1 MRQQWAKMITL
12 LTAILV
18 IVLSV
23 IFSLQQNTP
32 PSISNPANK
41 TENSFAPARA
51 LSQSDTEKTTQIATG
66 RRVFE
71 TQGCM
76 RCHSIAGKGN
86 PRNPLD
92 EVGKHLTAKAIRQWI
107 LAADELKAQLS
118 TPTFLAKQAYRKL
131 PEEDMDALVIYLQS
145 LSPVTHK

>member
-1 MRQQWAKMITL
+1 MRQQWAKIITL
-12 LTAILV
+12 LTAVLI

-23 IFSLQQNTP
+23 IFALQQNTP

-41 TENSFAPARA
+41 TENSFAPVSA
-51 LSQSDTEKTTQIATG
+51 LSKSDTAKTTQIATG
-66 RRVFE
+66 RRIFE

-92 EVGKHLTAKAIRQWI
+92 EVGKYLTAKAMRQWI
-107 LAADELKAQLS
+107 LATDELKAQLS